1 MENVLEKHS
10 QPEIELK
17 FPLAE
22 PGKMRKHLLELGFV
36 SRGKLFEFN
45 LVLDTPGR
53 DLDSQGRLL
62 RLRRAKGVK
71 LTYKEPLEEGGLG
84 KRFKAKK
91 ESELELSSLDTM
103 RHILHR
109 LGFTAERVYE
119 KYREHLTREEGVSAE
134 IDQLPRMGYFLELE
148 APPEKMEEIIESLGL
163 KVSKGLRENYF
174 DLYTAYCRKMG
185 CEAGDM
191 RFSDQENVG
200 NSGRKPRRARLP
212 LEQA

>member
-1 MENVLEKHS
+1 MEKHS
-10 QPEIELK
+10 HPEIELK

-22 PGKMRKHLLELGFV
+22 PGKMRKRLLELGFV

-45 LVLDTPGR
+45 VVLDTPGR

-62 RLRRAKGVK
+62 RLRSDKGVK
-71 LTYKEPLEEGGLG
+71 LTYKEPLEEGSLG

-119 KYREHLTREEGVSAE
+119 KYREHFTRDDNVSAE
-134 IDQLPRMGYFLELE
+134 IDQLPHMGYFLELE
-148 APPEKMEEIIESLGL
+148 APPEKIEEIVESLDL
-163 KVSKGLRENYF
+163 QVSNGLRENYF
-174 DLYTAYCRKMG
+174 ELYTAYCRKMG
-185 CEAGDM
+185 REAGDM
-191 RFSDQENVG
+191 RFSDQEKVG
-200 NSGRKPRRARLP
+200 NSGRKPHRQRQT